1 MMIRNSVAAGAL
13 IIVAAC
19 AGTPSP
25 AADDS
30 ARGPDTAAGAAPGR
44 DDGAPGGAGRATG
57 DRNADSLA
65 LLRLE
70 QEAEQLVR
78 AGGCSTVEQC
88 RTAPVGDR
96 PCGGPRRHLVYCA
109 ASTDSAALY
118 RKLEELAAAERSF
131 NERYELVST
140 CELRMPPDT
149 VLVAG
154 ECRAATPR

>member
-1 MMIRNSVAAGAL
+1 MTIRIAVLAGAL
-13 IIVAAC
+13 MIATAC
-19 AGTPSP
+19 AGAPSP
-25 AADDS
+25 AGEDTV
-30 ARGPDTAAGAAPGR
+30 RGGDTAAGAAPGR
-44 DDGAPGGAGRATG
+44 GVGATG

-78 AGGCSTVEQC
+78 AAGCSMAEQC

-96 PCGGPRRHLVYCA
+96 PCGGPRRHLIYCA

-118 RKLEELAAAERSF
+118 RKLDELAAAERSF
-131 NERYELVST
+131 NQRYELVST
-140 CELRMPPDT
+140 CELRLPPDT
-149 VLVAG
+149 VLVSG